1 MDAKMRQ
8 SWMDSALSLG
18 ELATKGPSLFM
29 APWVASNA
37 TARVAVLV
45 PIEEWH
51 RLNQRARPTL
61 KELLLAPEPRFE
73 GGLPYPRRGRLRR
86 RTPTTFE

>member
-45 PIEEWH
+45 PIEPK
-51 RLNQRARPTL
+51 RTAAQTRN
-61 KELLLAPEPRFE
+61 
-73 GGLPYPRRGRLRR
+73 GRGA
-86 RTPTTFE
+86 